1 MKKYLV
7 FFLFLAAFGGLI
19 LYRRHETLSTMT
31 EVPVTEVIPVRT
43 LSPLP
48 TTFEETVSFAANVE
62 PEETAAVV
70 SKVPGR
76 TVLRVHVNEGDYVK
90 QGQKL
95 AEVDDSLLRQQIA
108 QAEAAL
114 GKARTYASTI
124 GADSKRIAALFQ
136 ENVVSR
142 QQYERMD
149 GEAKVAARQV
159 EEARAGLN
167 QLRIMLGYHTL
178 EAPVSGIVL
187 SRTVDPGDTVSQL
200 PAFIISRQENVTIT
214 GGVPERS
221 YPSVRVGQKVFVTL
235 DAFPGE
241 RFEGVVL
248 RIAPALDPG
257 TRTGKVEVLLPSG
270 GRIKPGMFARVSLK
284 LGERQG
290 YAVPLEAVGRLSGS
304 GESICFVVSGD
315 AALLRKI
322 STGAEKGGLVEI
334 LSGLEPDEKIVASR
348 SEKIRDG
355 VQVKVTD
362 Q

>member
-1 MKKYLV
+1 MKKYAVLL
-7 FFLFLAAFGGLI
+7 LFLAAFGGLI
-19 LYRRHETLSTMT
+19 LYRWHEIASTTAGVPAT
-31 EVPVTEVIPVRT
+31 EAIPVRT
-43 LSPLP
+43 LSLLP
-48 TTFEETVSFAANVE
+48 ATFEETVSFAANVE

-76 TVLRVHVNEGDYVK
+76 TVLRVHVNEGDFVK

-114 GKARTYASTI
+114 GKARTYAATV
-124 GADSKRIAALFQ
+124 GEDSKRIAALFR

-159 EEARAGLN
+159 DEARAGLN

-178 EAPVSGIVL
+178 EAPVPGVVL
-187 SRTVDPGDTVSQL
+187 SRTVDPGDTVSQA
-200 PAFIISRQENVTIT
+200 PAFIISRQENVTVS
-214 GGVPERS
+214 GGVPERY
-221 YPSVRVGQKVFVTL
+221 YPSVRIGQKVLVAL

-248 RIAPALDPG
+248 RIAPALDPE

-270 GRIKPGMFARVSLK
+270 DRIKPGMFARVSLR
-284 LGERQG
+284 LGEREG
-290 YAVPLEAVGRLSGS
+290 YALPLEAVGRMPGS
-304 GESICFVVSGD
+304 GENICYVVSGD
-315 AALLRKI
+315 TALLRKI

-334 LSGLEPDEKIVASR
+334 SSGLEPDEKIIATR

-355 VQVKVTD
+355 VQVKVIE

>member
-1 MKKYLV
+1 MKKYVV
-7 FFLFLAAFGGLI
+7 FILFLAVFGGLI
-19 LYRRHETLSTMT
+19 LYRQHEILSKMT
-31 EVPVTEVIPVRT
+31 DVPATEAIPVRT
-43 LSPLP
+43 ISLLP

-76 TVLRVHVNEGDYVK
+76 TVLRVYVNEGDYVK
-90 QGQKL
+90 KGQKL

-124 GADSKRIAALFQ
+124 GADFKRIAALFQ

-178 EAPVSGIVL
+178 EAPVAGVVL
-187 SRTVDPGDTVSQL
+187 SRTVDPGDTVSQS
-200 PAFIISRQENVTIT
+200 PVFIISRQENVKIS
-214 GGVPERS
+214 GGVPERY
-221 YPSVRVGQKVFVTL
+221 YPSVRIGQKVFVSL

-270 GRIKPGMFARVSLK
+270 GRIKPGMYARVSLR
-284 LGERQG
+284 LGERKG
-290 YAVPLEAVGRLSGS
+290 YALPLEAVGRMPGS
-304 GESICFVVSGD
+304 GENICYVVSGD
-315 AALLRKI
+315 VALLRKI
-322 STGAEKGGLVEI
+322 STGAEDGGLVEI
-334 LSGLEPDEKIVASR
+334 LSGLKPDEKIVATR

-355 VQVKVTD
+355 VQVKVSE